1 MSNFMDHHGKG
12 MLKNIVLMA
21 LREEALTAYEIRKS
35 VRNSTFNVYEP
46 SSGVLY
52 PILKSLINDGLI
64 EVSEKEN
71 RKYYRITEKGKKSV
85 IEKMDRLKEIME
97 SEKEKYKFYGKIG
110 MELEMLHK
118 IIFTMDEAK
127 ITENNEKILKILRD
141 AEDKLK
147 ELW

>member
-1 MSNFMDHHGKG
+1 MTHHGKG
-12 MLKNIVLMA
+12 ILKNIVLMA
-21 LREEALTAYEIRKS
+21 LREEELTAYEIRKS
-35 VRNSTFNVYEP
+35 IKNSTFNVYEP

-52 PILKSLINDGLI
+52 PILKSLINEEFI
-64 EVSEKEN
+64 EVSQKEN

-85 IEKMDRLKEIME
+85 IEKMDRFKGIME
-97 SEKEKYKFYGKIG
+97 SEKEKYKCYGKIG

-118 IIFTMDEAK
+118 TIFTMDEAK

>member
-1 MSNFMDHHGKG
+1 MTHHGKG
-12 MLKNIVLMA
+12 ILKNIVLMA
-21 LREEALTAYEIRKS
+21 LREEELTAYEIRKS
-35 VRNSTFNVYEP
+35 IKNSTFNVYEP

-52 PILKSLINDGLI
+52 PILKSLINEEFI
-64 EVSEKEN
+64 EVSQKEN

-85 IEKMDRLKEIME
+85 IEKMDRFKGIME
-97 SEKEKYKFYGKIG
+97 SEKEKYRCYGKIG

-118 IIFTMDEAK
+118 TIFTMDEAK